1 VGVAAPVAGGAG
13 VMFQVCIRT
22 FKTPSSRTSIGDYEM
37 FAPINELCPH
47 FCDHTAHKSSE
58 FDNMS
63 ARRSA
68 AVATASFP
76 VGVSAN
82 DPNRNP
88 TVKSSMGEYEESF
101 SPASG
106 LRNRDEDGV
115 LMFEKSMR
123 IGPVFKRFVVQ
134 IDPDA

>member
-1 VGVAAPVAGGAG
+1 
-13 VMFQVCIRT
+13 
-22 FKTPSSRTSIGDYEM
+22 
-37 FAPINELCPH
+37 
-47 FCDHTAHKSSE
+47 
-58 FDNMS
+58 MS

>member
-1 VGVAAPVAGGAG
+1 
-13 VMFQVCIRT
+13 
-22 FKTPSSRTSIGDYEM
+22 M

-101 SPASG
+101 SPR
-106 LRNRDEDGV
+106 LW
-115 LMFEKSMR
+115 LTK
-123 IGPVFKRFVVQ
+123 P
-134 IDPDA
+134 